1 MEDFAKKF
9 RKKNR
14 FVFELRYQ
22 PLLPILDVKGKIIDD
37 FHKKVIAKFPIWQ
50 LIGSDVLF
58 TESSEKPKNEFFIGL
73 RRMSVIIEDISTY
86 ESYYNDVMNFSKYF
100 YEYFKLSTYERIG
113 FRIISTYYSEQLN
126 DFASYVKLIE
136 NKFLK
141 DPLSLGLTHKDLFI
155 KIDHT
160 NGFYVVGPI
169 KQKEPWI
176 MTNFKDTSDLSVI
189 PKYGLGLDIDSFG
202 LDVSVNNE
210 KSFVSKIDST
220 IKLSKSIEDALIK
233 SMEF

>member
-14 FVFELRYQ
+14 FIFELRYQ

-37 FHKKVIAKFPIWQ
+37 FHKKVSTKFPIWQ

-73 RRMSVIIEDISTY
+73 RRMSVIFEDISTY

-100 YEYFKLSTYERIG
+100 YEYFKLNTFERIG
-113 FRIISTYYSEQLN
+113 FRIISTYHSDRLN
-126 DFASYVKLIE
+126 DFSSYVKLIE

-155 KIDHT
+155 KIDHS
-160 NGFYVVGPI
+160 NGFYIIGPI
-169 KQKEPWI
+169 KQNEPWI